1 MLPKF
6 HLLLNSFARYSTLG
20 AASSI
25 WPQNCPQ
32 TNFVSNYWLLW
43 NCLRISIG
51 SITIGGVAPQVLMF
65 IENDPAC
72 WSLVASVAKK
82 TGLQLWRRKKVFR
95 KKYIEEEKKNSSI
108 FPTHPPPIAP
118 NRRNVES
125 CCTLQKQFQPFSAK
139 PILLTNILFFF
150 FSFLF
155 TLVAKPMHF
164 WLNQMKKL

>member
-51 SITIGGVAPQVLMF
+51 SITIGGVAPQVLIF
-65 IENDPAC
+65 IENDPAG

-82 TGLQLWRRKKVFR
+82 RGLQLWRRKKVFR
-95 KKYIEEEKKNSSI
+95 KKYIEEKKNSSI

-150 FSFLF
+150 FFLF